1 MTLKHVLVISIAVA
15 SVRMARADELS
26 KEACVDAHSRGQDA
40 REQGKL
46 SLARKLFLTCA
57 QSSCPSVVQNDCARF
72 ADDLTRMQPS
82 LTFVARDAGG
92 TDLPDTTVYIDDVLV
107 ATRLDDGRPH
117 DVDPGKHT
125 IKFQN
130 GSRETTMTVVV
141 ETGEKSRT
149 IVANFK
155 GGGATGGGGDKPV
168 DKGPKVSHPAGA
180 KYVMLAGGAVLVG
193 GAALTL
199 IGIVGVPSNCDIGSH
214 QCAAPPG
221 DKAFSDA
228 SGAVSNMNIGIA
240 LSGIGVAA
248 VTGGLI
254 WYFKGAKTE
263 EPEKMKT
270 FAMPWVT
277 PNAAGF
283 AISGRL

>member
-15 SVRMARADELS
+15 SVRIARADELT

-57 QSSCPSVVQNDCARF
+57 QSACPAVVQNDCARF

-130 GSRETTMTVVV
+130 GSRETTMTIVV

-149 IVANFK
+149 IVAAFK
-155 GGGATGGGGDKPV
+155 GGGPAPGGGDRPA
-168 DKGPKVSHPAGA
+168 DNGPKVTHPSAA
-180 KYVMLAGGAVLVG
+180 KLVMLAGGAAFVG
-193 GAALTL
+193 GAALT
-199 IGIVGVPSNCDIGSH
+199 IVGIAGVPSNCSIGTH

-228 SGAVSNMNIGIA
+228 SSAVGKLNIGIA
-240 LSGIGVAA
+240 LGGIGVAA

-263 EPEKMKT
+263 TAEKEKT
-270 FAMPWVT
+270 FAMPWIT
-277 PNAAGF
+277 PDGAGI
-283 AISGRL
+283 AITGHL